1 MSVKVQVLAYAK
13 DDYREIPSYA
23 KKKFGDQVWLNLEAD
38 FKKMLKQIGEMPLAG
53 SVPEE
58 IEAIGLVHYRQRLV
72 GQTRVIYQIKDAEIF
87 VHMFVDAN
95 RDFPTVL
102 YDRLMSKQM
111 L

>member
-1 MSVKVQVLAYAK
+1 MSNKVQVLAYAK
-13 DDYREIPSYA
+13 DDYREIRGYV
-23 KKKFGDQVWLNLEAD
+23 KRKFGEQVWMSVEAD
-38 FKKMLKQIGEMPLAG
+38 FKKMLKQISDMPLAG

-72 GQTRVIYQIKDAEIF
+72 GQTRVIYQIKEAEIF
-87 VHMFVDAN
+87 VHMFVDTN
-95 RDFPTVL
+95 RNFTTLL

>member
-1 MSVKVQVLAYAK
+1 MTHKVQVLAYAK
-13 DDYREIPSYA
+13 DDYREIRGYV
-23 KKKFGDQVWLNLEAD
+23 KRKFGDQVWMTVEAN
-38 FKKMLKQIGEMPLAG
+38 FKKMFRQIADMPLAG

-87 VHMFVDAN
+87 VHMFVDTN
-95 RDFPTVL
+95 RDFPTLL

-111 L
+111 I

>member
-1 MSVKVQVLAYAK
+1 MSYKVQVLAYAK
-13 DDYREIPSYA
+13 DDYREIRSYV
-23 KKKFGDQVWLNLEAD
+23 KKKFGEQVWMTVEAD
-38 FKKMLKQIGEMPLAG
+38 LKKMIGQIADMPHAG

-58 IEAIGLVHYRQRLV
+58 IAEIGLVHYRQRLV
-72 GQTRVIYQIKDAEIF
+72 GQTRVIYQIKEAEIF

-95 RDFPTVL
+95 RNFPTLL